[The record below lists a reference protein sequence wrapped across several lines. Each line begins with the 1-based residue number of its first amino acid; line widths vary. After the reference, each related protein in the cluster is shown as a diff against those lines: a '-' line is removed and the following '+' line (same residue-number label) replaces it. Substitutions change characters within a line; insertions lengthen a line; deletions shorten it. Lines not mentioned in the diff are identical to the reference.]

1 MRIEFRAFIVL
12 FLTLILISFCV
23 KTSLA
28 TNLSVG
34 YGIEVPYK
42 SWQTKGLNP
51 KVIQVELSK
60 QFKSPWYSSVILD
73 GMQSNLNSQQVIDG
87 KYFTDSVTALVV
99 SARLGIQKHLIGD
112 LFGNLFGGF
121 GLRAGELP
129 EIGCSHVTGHFG
141 AGLKYST
148 TNWEL
153 GYEIWHM
160 SDPLQSHD
168 KGWNIQLITVG
179 WGF

>member
-1 MRIEFRAFIVL
+1 MRIEFKALIIL
-12 FLTLILISFCV
+12 FLMLILISFCV

-34 YGIEVPYK
+34 YSIEVPYK

-60 QFKSPWYSSVILD
+60 QFRSPWYGSVILD
-73 GMQSNLNSQQVIDG
+73 GMQSNLNSQQVVGG
-87 KYFTDSVTALVV
+87 KYFVGSATALVV
-99 SARLGIQKHLIGD
+99 SARLGIQKHLVGNLVGD
-112 LFGNLFGGF
+112 LFGGF
-121 GLRAGELP
+121 GLRTGELP

-141 AGLKYST
+141 AGVKYIT

-153 GYEIWHM
+153 GYEVWHM

-168 KGWNIQLITVG
+168 AGWNIQFITIG
-179 WGF
+179 WRF